1 MTKEFLEALGITGEN
16 AEKIIAQAQSEITE
30 ENKTV
35 SAKFGDYEDIKAQLA
50 AANEK
55 IEELG
60 KLDYEGVKKS
70 AEDYKAKYEQSV
82 ADSAAK
88 LEKMQFDHILE
99 GKLAEKKPR
108 NATAVKALLNM
119 DGLKLSNGEI
129 IGLTEQLDKIV
140 KENDYLFESS
150 EPIPRYMGPA
160 GGSGNTPDTDE
171 NFIRSVM
178 GLPPIK

>member
-1 MTKEFLEALGITGEN
+1 MTKEFLTKLGVPEETVSQIL
-16 AEKIIAQAQSEITE
+16 A
-30 ENKTV
+30 ENKKDCDGI
-35 SAKFGDYEDIKAQLA
+35 SAKFGDYEDVKSQLQT
-50 AANEK
+50 ANK
-55 IEELG
+55 QIEEFG
-60 KLDYEGVKKS
+60 KLDYEGLKKS
-70 AEDYKAKYEQSV
+70 AEDYKAKLEAAQKE
-82 ADSAAK
+82 SAAK

-129 IGLTEQLDKIV
+129 LGLTEQLDKIV

-150 EPIPRYMGPA
+150 EPVPRYMGPA
-160 GGSGNTPDTDE
+160 AGGSVPAADGDNA
-171 NFIRSVM
+171 RAVM

>member
-1 MTKEFLEALGITGEN
+1 MTKEFLTKLGIP
-16 AEKIIAQAQSEITE
+16 E
-30 ENKTV
+30 ENISQILAENKKDCDGV
-35 SAKFGDYEDIKAQLA
+35 SAKFGDYEDVKSQLS
-50 AANEK
+50 AANK
-55 IEELG
+55 QIEDFG
-60 KLDYEGVKKS
+60 KLDVDGLKASV
-70 AEDYKAKYEQSV
+70 EDYKKKLEAAQKE
-82 ADSAAK
+82 SAAK

-140 KENDYLFESS
+140 KENDYLFEST
-150 EPIPRYMGPA
+150 EPVPKYTGPA
-160 GGSGNTPDTDE
+160 AGGNVPQTDE
-171 NFIRSVM
+171 NSIRAVM

>member
-1 MTKEFLEALGITGEN
+1 MTKEFLTKLGISEEN
-16 AEKIIAQAQSEITE
+16 ASQILA
-30 ENKTV
+30 ENKKDCDGV
-35 SAKFGDYEDIKAQLA
+35 SAKFGDYEDVKTQLS
-50 AANEK
+50 AANK
-55 IEELG
+55 QIEEFG
-60 KLDYEGVKKS
+60 KLDYEGLKKT
-70 AEDYKAKYEQSV
+70 ADDYKAKLEAAQKE
-82 ADSAAK
+82 SAAK

-150 EPIPRYMGPA
+150 EPIPRYMGPV
-160 GGSGNTPDTDE
+160 GGSGNTPAADE
-171 NFIRSVM
+171 NAARAVM